1 MTSERGDR
9 HKRPTKRPA
18 AGLADGWTDPHSGP
32 RDGAGVVGEGSVAA
46 RLTTATRQ
54 VLIRLRAHL
63 RTQRV
68 SVRNAWGTGHNDAL
82 AAVRAHIE
90 AMLAVDA
97 LLPRL
102 KREQSR
108 QIVFMHHRPYLRLVR
123 DIQHFDGRIVGW
135 VHHQGRKWVVGQE
148 PANGSGPHW
157 RVLDAVRVTELQR

>member
-1 MTSERGDR
+1 MTSTRGNR
-9 HKRPTKRPA
+9 HGRPT
-18 AGLADGWTDPHSGP
+18 AGLADGRTDPRGGP
-32 RDGAGVVGEGSVAA
+32 GDATDVPGEGPADA

-54 VLIRLRAHL
+54 VLIQLRAHL

-90 AMLAVDA
+90 AMLAVDV
-97 LLPRL
+97 LLPQL

-123 DIQHFDGRIVGW
+123 DIQHLDGRIVGW
-135 VHHQGRKWVVGQE
+135 VHHQGHKWVVGQE
-148 PANGSGPHW
+148 PANGSGLHW
-157 RVLDAVRVTELQR
+157 RLLDAVRMTELQR